1 MSLELRHCSDLSR
14 HIKDSNGIYRPF
26 QGRRHDYITSL
37 AGGKTKQKLEAA
49 YSNQRRFFCTR
60 SLKYHLV
67 VMLGARIVVEAP
79 ILNCKA
85 YLLPLPDKK
94 STTAVVKR
102 DKTSRLDKNY
112 SKKGSH
118 LQRTLLIRKG

>member
-1 MSLELRHCSDLSR
+1 MKSGHKCFINAVEMLNPKCDLTEQV
-14 HIKDSNGIYRPF
+14 IF
-26 QGRRHDYITSL
+26 RHDNITSL

-49 YSNQRRFFCTR
+49 YSTQRRFFCTR

-79 ILNCKA
+79 ILNCNA
-85 YLLPLPDKK
+85 YLLPLPDTK

-118 LQRTLLIRKG
+118 LQRTLLIKKG